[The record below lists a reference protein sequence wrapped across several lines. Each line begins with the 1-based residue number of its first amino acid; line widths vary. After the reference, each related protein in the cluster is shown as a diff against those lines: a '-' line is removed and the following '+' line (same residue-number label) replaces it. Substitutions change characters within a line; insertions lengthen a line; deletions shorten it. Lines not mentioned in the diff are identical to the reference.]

1 VPSRIVLREMT
12 MRLRN
17 VLVLAGALAA
27 TFVVASL
34 PTSATVVDD
43 TNPATAPQPEYDYS
57 DTSKSFLVDL
67 EFGATSASLVQ
78 ARVGNER
85 SYSHLGD
92 PALLR
97 VSLTDDDGA
106 AAGAFDS
113 WDPRWVFDEAAGGGE
128 RLIVRPGQGTIT
140 TAFDGDV
147 AVMLVRDQ
155 QAGTDLA
162 TVDLRPAVRAF
173 CAAHPDDAECVEA
186 DLAVTST
193 TATGDPLGVVGQAVA
208 VTVAATIANL
218 GPDGPVD
225 GDVTQTATASGGA
238 TITPGSLTIQ
248 ADNLAVGSPATVTG
262 QYSVTCDTA
271 GAKTVTVSTSVVPEK
286 AKVVDL
292 VGTNNSRSA
301 TFAIDCAVPVTVNV
315 KPGSLRNPVNV
326 NEGAI
331 PIAVLTTAAGEYG
344 NPLAFDAT
352 AIQGASVRIGAR
364 TALVRTNTGAPET
377 HGRIHLEDVV
387 ELDETTEDGDSD
399 AMLHAR
405 ATAVPVVPTTT
416 ELCVRGRFGPGSG
429 AAFFGCDHVEVVP

>member
-1 VPSRIVLREMT
+1 MN

-17 VLVLAGALAA
+17 SFVLAGTLAA
-27 TFVVASL
+27 TLAVASL
-34 PTSATVVDD
+34 PTSARVIDD

-57 DTSKSFLVDL
+57 DPSKSFLVDL
-67 EFGATSASLVQ
+67 QFGATSATLVQ

-92 PALLR
+92 PSLLR
-97 VSLTDDDGA
+97 VSLTDDDGV
-106 AAGAFDS
+106 AAGAFNS
-113 WDPRWVFDEAAGGGE
+113 WDPRWVFDEAPGGGE
-128 RLIVRPGQGTIT
+128 RLIVRPGPGTIT

-147 AVMLVRDQ
+147 ATMLVHDQ
-155 QAGTDLA
+155 QAGTDLV
-162 TVDLRPAVRAF
+162 TVDLRPAVREF
-173 CAAHPDDAECVEA
+173 CTAHPDDAECVEA

-208 VTVAATIANL
+208 VTVDATIANL

-225 GDVTQTATASGGA
+225 ADVTQTASASDGA
-238 TITPGSLTIQ
+238 TVTPGSQTIH
-248 ADNLAVGSPATVTG
+248 ADELAVGSPVTVSR

-271 GAKTVTVSTSVVPEK
+271 GAKTVTVSTSVMPEK

-292 VGTNNSRSA
+292 FSTNNGQSA
-301 TFAIDCAVPVTVNV
+301 TFSVDCAVPVTLNV
-315 KPGSLRNPVNV
+315 KPGSLRNPVNM

-331 PIAVLTTAAGEYG
+331 PMAVLTTSAGEYG

-352 AIQGASVRIGAR
+352 VIHGASVRVGAR
-364 TALVRTNTGAPET
+364 TALVGTNTGAPET

-387 ELDETTEDGDSD
+387 ELDETTKDGDWD

-405 ATAVPVVPTTT
+405 ASAVPVVATTT

-429 AAFFGCDHVEVVP
+429 TTFFGCDHVEVVP